1 MNAPGSQLAQSRPSG
16 TTAVTAYTNANV
28 RTEVSRVYVA
38 NTTASDATFAIYHD
52 DDGTTY
58 SEATAIVFG
67 ATCPANGVIDFGF
80 EAAGGGITIAPGGS
94 PGVKTGTANAITFSV
109 YGVTQ

>member
-28 RTEVSRVYVA
+28 RTEISRIYIA
-38 NTTASDATFAIYHD
+38 NTTGSSAAFSLYHD

-58 SEATAIVFG
+58 SEATAIAFS
-67 ATCPANGVIDFGF
+67 APIAANTVVSFGF
-80 EAAGGGITIAPGGS
+80 EAVGGGITVAPGGS
-94 PGVKTGTANAITFSV
+94 LGVKTGTANAITFTV

>member
-52 DDGTTY
+52 DD
-58 SEATAIVFG
+58 
-67 ATCPANGVIDFGF
+67 
-80 EAAGGGITIAPGGS
+80 
-94 PGVKTGTANAITFSV
+94 
-109 YGVTQ
+109 